1 MTARLIQWMAV
12 LLMATPLAAVAAG
25 ADDNPPPKK
34 SPIEML
40 LGGDQWQPG
49 QRYRAGND
57 WLALACGK
65 SECRLEPAR
74 LAVRKAQWQ
83 GHYDN
88 EPTDGQQLTF
98 SRQTP
103 GAGRVLAWFRL
114 NKEVPWLRAGPVA
127 TYPQKRAASQGT
139 LEMAVDLPDGREATL
154 VPLLDLD
161 KGTEKWNRQA
171 KFLLQLRVPGGRQL
185 LGAIASCSN
194 EVSTHYLVWA
204 GDIDGDGKP
213 DYLIDFSDEIGHAAL
228 YLGGQAGPG
237 EIAGSAAT
245 YDPPPYGGECDGQG
259 WLEEFQHDK

>member
-1 MTARLIQWMAV
+1 MNTRLIQWIAA
-12 LLMATPLAAVAAG
+12 LLVATPLAAVAADASDSG
-25 ADDNPPPKK
+25 PPKK
-34 SPIEML
+34 TPIEFL

-74 LAVRKAQWQ
+74 LAVRNEQWQ
-83 GHYDN
+83 GHYDE
-88 EPTDGQQLTF
+88 EPTDGQKLTF

-127 TYPQKRAASQGT
+127 TYPKKRAASQGT

-154 VPLLDLD
+154 VPLFDRNKD
-161 KGTEKWNRQA
+161 TS
-171 KFLLQLRVPGGRQL
+171 LLQLRVPGGRQL
-185 LGAIASCSN
+185 LGEIRSCSHV
-194 EVSTHYLVWA
+194 VSNYLVWA

-213 DYLIDFSDEIGHAAL
+213 DYLINFTDDWGYREASKL

-237 EIAGSAAT
+237 EIAGVAAV
-245 YDPPPYGGECDGQG
+245 YDGSPPDAGWCDG
-259 WLEEFQHDK
+259 